1 MADTFED
8 GIALY
13 NQKNYKDA
21 LAVFLSLPSDSG
33 IPPLELSYYAGL
45 SYARLNR
52 FDEALMYLEQ
62 VVTASSDVKRIHQCR
77 LTLAVLYTKTDR
89 PRLADYEL
97 QKLIEDGYETA
108 EVYCSMAYIAWELD
122 RKDEAVRHYE
132 TALSLKPE
140 CSTALNGL
148 GYVLACIGKDL
159 TKALSYCK
167 KAVDKNPDSPA
178 FLDSLGWVYYQLG
191 LNKEAMTYIKRA
203 NSLLPGNSEIS
214 EHYEILISNGN
225 AVRENNRISEHEGTV

>member
-8 GIALY
+8 GVALY
-13 NQKNYKDA
+13 KQRNYKDA

-33 IPPLELSYYAGL
+33 VPALELAYYAGL

-52 FDEALMYLEQ
+52 YDEALMYLEQ
-62 VVTASSDVKRIHQCR
+62 VVTGSTDVKRIHQCR

-108 EVYCSMAYIAWELD
+108 EVYCSMAYNAWELKK
-122 RKDEAVRHYE
+122 KDEAIRYYE
-132 TALSLKPE
+132 TALTLKEDCP
-140 CSTALNGL
+140 TALNGL
-148 GYVLACIGKDL
+148 GYVLACLGKDL

-167 KAVDKNPDSPA
+167 KAVNVNPDSPA

-203 NSLLPGNSEIS
+203 NSLLPGNPEIS
-214 EHYEILISNGN
+214 EHYEIISSN
-225 AVRENNRISEHEGTV
+225 AHEVRENNRLSEHEGDL

>member
-13 NQKNYKDA
+13 KERNYKDA

-33 IPPLELSYYAGL
+33 VPALDLAYYAGL

-62 VVTASSDVKRIHQCR
+62 VVTGSSDTKRIHQCR

-97 QKLIEDGYETA
+97 QKLLEDGYETA
-108 EVYCSMAYIAWELD
+108 EVYCSLAYIAWELE
-122 RKDEAVRHYE
+122 KQDEAVRNYE
-132 TALSLKPE
+132 TALSIKPD
-140 CSTALNGL
+140 CPTALNGL
-148 GYVLACIGKDL
+148 GYVLACMGKDL
-159 TKALSYCK
+159 TKALSLCK
-167 KAVDKNPDSPA
+167 KAVDVNPDSPA
-178 FLDSLGWVYYQLG
+178 FLDSLGWVYHQLG
-191 LNKEAMTYIKRA
+191 LDKEAMSYIKRA
-203 NSLLPGNSEIS
+203 NSLLPGNPEIS
-214 EHYEILISNGN
+214 EHYGVLLSSGG
-225 AVRENNRISEHEGTV
+225 VMTDPGRISGREGE